1 MIRNSAKIT
10 FANKTLCFKVFIF
23 RAIVYA
29 ICFTICYFLAKATI
43 FPILQSEEVS
53 AVFDTLRGIVGNFFT
68 ANPNAYDT
76 IINTVNIEL
85 EQEVKAVIA
94 LINSK
99 MSGIVWSVVGVI
111 VVSLV
116 LTFLLGVFDYTV
128 GVLVN
133 DHMSTLQHAGFLSTM
148 FEYFANACQYGLYRL
163 IALLLYNGVMYTIVL
178 ALGVLL
184 LYFIDFFALP
194 IIVFLMILVVVLR
207 QTFAGQTLPNMV
219 CGKMSVFNAFI
230 ENFKNNNNHDVTE
243 RFMSYLILSILMFS
257 ITVLGGVSTFYV
269 ALILIVPFNAVI
281 YSTIKFVDYY
291 NRNGKKYYV
300 TFDYI
305 VIPKEL
311 RDNDEQLLNKV
322 DIF

>member
-10 FANKTLCFKVFIF
+10 FANKTLCFKVLIF
-23 RAIVYA
+23 RAIIYA
-29 ICFTICYFLAKATI
+29 ICFIICYFLAKATI
-43 FPILQSEEVS
+43 FPILQSQEVAS
-53 AVFDTLRGIVGNFFT
+53 VFDTLRGIVGNFFT
-68 ANPNAYDT
+68 ANPNVYDT
-76 IINTVNIEL
+76 IMNTVNTEL
-85 EQEVKAVIA
+85 ELKVKAVFTLVNAKI
-94 LINSK
+94 
-99 MSGIVWSVVGVI
+99 SGIVWSVVGVI

-133 DHMSTLQHAGFLSTM
+133 DHMSTLQHAGFLSTL
-148 FEYFANACQYGLYRL
+148 FEYFASACKYGLYRL
-163 IALLLYNGVMYTIVL
+163 VALLLYNGVMYSLVL
-178 ALGVLL
+178 ALGIFL
-184 LYFIDFFALP
+184 LYLIDFFALP

-219 CGKMSVFNAFI
+219 CGKMPVVKAFI
-230 ENFKNNNNHDVTE
+230 QNFKDNNNHDVTE

-257 ITVLGGVSTFYV
+257 VTVLGGISTFYV

-300 TFDYI
+300 TFDDI
-305 VIPKEL
+305 VIPKQL